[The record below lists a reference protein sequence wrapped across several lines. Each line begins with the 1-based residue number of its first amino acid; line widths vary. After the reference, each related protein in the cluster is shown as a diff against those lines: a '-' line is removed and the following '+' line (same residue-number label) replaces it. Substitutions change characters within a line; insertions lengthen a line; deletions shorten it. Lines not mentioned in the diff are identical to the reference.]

1 MAFQVSPGVQV
12 NEKDLTNII
21 PAVATSTGAFAGNF
35 EWGPCLEPTLI
46 SSEEQLVSIFGNPV
60 VSTVA
65 GESNRTDWY
74 SAANFLSYANAI
86 QICRI
91 LTDGARNAASE
102 FSTLEAGKTT
112 LTITG
117 TPVFTFPDSDGEGHK
132 TETVTIGAITGSSAF
147 TFRVTDSDNIS
158 NTGDIANIIKNAIN
172 VEGNAVDA
180 AIDSDGSTSL
190 SNDATVTFTTPASTD
205 PSAVTTV
212 GLSFIPI
219 EEQEQGSGFGTAA
232 VLNNLDDFIAEE
244 STLTNGSVYARF
256 PGSRGNGIGV
266 ILIDA
271 SITDSDF
278 LNTSLVSSGTIK
290 AGTYFDKR
298 PGKSQWSSDTFDS
311 DVNDEVHIIV
321 HTTDTTI
328 TGNAFEVLETHEALS
343 KAGNGLTADGGQ
355 NYYKTVV
362 NNTSNWI
369 YVLSE
374 DNANGTSVTSLTSSE
389 QTTTIGTSIYKSNQK
404 DFVRFVSNA
413 SIAGVRRYNLN
424 GGSSGDDID
433 AADYTSALDK
443 FKDAEEI
450 DISLLIGNHFGS
462 GTSNAL
468 KQKTVQKYAI
478 DNIAKIR
485 KDCIVYVSPS
495 YDAAVINP
503 TAKKI
508 TDHFADYNSNS
519 YSVFDS
525 SWKRMYDRYN
535 DEYFWSPLAGD
546 TAGLTARSEYTND
559 AWWSPAGF
567 NRGFVSNVTK
577 LSYNPQQADRDA
589 LYRERINPVVTVRG
603 QGTLLF
609 GDKTA
614 LSRPSAFDRI
624 NVRRLFIVLEKAIA
638 TAAKFQLFEFNDDFT
653 RANFVAAI
661 EPFLQDIKARRGVQ
675 DFKVVCDTTNNTSAV
690 IDGNR
695 FVADIYI
702 KPNRSIN
709 YITLNFVAVRTGVS
723 FEEVAGA

>member
-60 VSTVA
+60 ISTVA

-147 TFRVTDSDNIS
+147 TFRVTDSDNVS
-158 NTGDIANIIKNAIN
+158 NAGDIANILKNAIN

-180 AIDSDGSTSL
+180 KIDSDGSTSL
-190 SNDATVTFTTPASTD
+190 SNDASITFTTPASTD

-219 EEQEQGSGFGTAA
+219 EEQEQGEGFATSA

-256 PGSRGNGIGV
+256 PGTRGNGIGV

-278 LNTSLVSSGTIK
+278 LNTSLVTSGTIK
-290 AGTYFDKR
+290 AGQYFDKK
-298 PGKSQWSSDTFDS
+298 PGKSQWSTDTFDS

-355 NYYKTVV
+355 NYYKTIV

-389 QTTTIGTSIYKSNQK
+389 QTTAIGTSIYKSNQN

-424 GGSSGDDID
+424 GGSSGDDVD

-495 YDAAVINP
+495 YDSAVINP
-503 TAKKI
+503 TAKKV

-589 LYRERINPVVTVRG
+589 LYRERVNPVVTVRG

-709 YITLNFVAVRTGVS
+709 FITLNFVAVRTGVS